1 MRNLLGYVLWLAAIA
16 ITVIVVGA
24 KFNLFQVPV
33 ATAMLHKDDA
43 SSLLVAIALSLV
55 AKWV

>member
-1 MRNLLGYVLWLAAIA
+1 MRNLFGYVLWLAAIA
-16 ITVIVVGA
+16 ITVVVVGA
-24 KFNLFQVPV
+24 KFNLFQVPYATV
-33 ATAMLHKDDA
+33 ALHKDDA